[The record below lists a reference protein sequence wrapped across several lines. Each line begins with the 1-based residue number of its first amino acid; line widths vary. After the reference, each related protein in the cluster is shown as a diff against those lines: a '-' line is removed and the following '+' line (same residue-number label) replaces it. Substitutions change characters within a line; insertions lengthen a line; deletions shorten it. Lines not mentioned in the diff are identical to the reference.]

1 MTIELPQFDF
11 MPSPSDEEARL
22 RALNDS
28 HVLDRGAEYRFDRL
42 TRLCVQLFKVP
53 TAYLA
58 FIDRDGP
65 RLKSGVGTF
74 AGSSI
79 SREFSF
85 ASMAIEHSGLFVVE
99 DTLAD
104 DRYSSNPFVVG
115 DPHVRFFAAYPIE
128 SQGMRLGALCVV
140 DYQPRSLSKMEGL
153 ILRDLALWIQSELQN
168 DEERARATAVHR
180 ALLPTA
186 LPKIHEYEVAGLC
199 IPSQAV
205 GGDFY
210 DWYLTQDDQLV
221 LTVADVMGK
230 GMGAAMVM
238 ATVRTV
244 LKLIAR
250 TPVLADALQEAA
262 QVLDDD
268 LNRTRSFV
276 TLLDARI
283 TRGTGDVEY
292 VDAGLGLAMILRANG
307 EFQRLGI
314 RGLPLGIDDSTTWTS
329 GYEHLALGDALI
341 IFSDGI
347 YDALGGTDASFEL
360 IARIIVRAP
369 SLTAGLNS
377 LIAGLGDTP
386 ATDDVTIV
394 AVRRLSEV

>member
-1 MTIELPQFDF
+1 MTIELTNVDF
-11 MPSPSDEEARL
+11 ATSPSDEEARL

-28 HVLDRGAEYRFDRL
+28 HVLDRGSEYRFDRL
-42 TRLCVQLFKVP
+42 TRLCTQLFTVP
-53 TAYLA
+53 TAFLA

-65 RLKSGVGTF
+65 RVKAAAGTVTNPTST
-74 AGSSI
+74 G
-79 SREFSF
+79 EFSF
-85 ASMAIEHSGLFVVE
+85 SSMAIEHSGLFVVE
-99 DTLAD
+99 DALAD

-115 DPHVRFFAAYPIE
+115 EPYLRFFAAYTIE
-128 SQGMRLGALCVV
+128 SQGMRLGALCVA
-140 DYQPRSLSKMEGL
+140 DSQPRSFSKMERS

-168 DEERARATAVHR
+168 DGERARATAVHR

-186 LPKIHEYEVAGLC
+186 LPKIKEYEVAGLC
-199 IPSQAV
+199 IPSRAV

-210 DWYLTQDDQLV
+210 DWYLTPDDQLV

-230 GMGAAMVM
+230 GMGAAIVM

-268 LNRTRSFV
+268 LNRTQSFV

-283 TRGTGDVEY
+283 TRATGDVEY
-292 VDAGLGLAMILRANG
+292 VDAGLGLAIILRANG

-314 RGLPLGIDDSTTWTS
+314 RGLPLGIDETATWTS
-329 GYEHLALGDALI
+329 GYEHLALGDALV

-360 IARIIVRAP
+360 IAHAIARAP
-369 SLTAGLNS
+369 SLAAGLNS
-377 LIAGLGDTP
+377 LIEGLGDTP
-386 ATDDVTIV
+386 ASDDVTII
-394 AVRRLSEV
+394 AVRRQSEG